1 MWGKCKARFPRPI
14 FKQTEVDKETG
25 AINLK
30 KLEPMINTLTP
41 LVTYLLHCNTD
52 ITCLKSG
59 TAVKAVIMYVTDYI
73 TKCSL
78 KTHVVF
84 DVIRSTYQKNSEL
97 IGGPETQK
105 EKARCLMTKM
115 VNNLSAKMEI
125 GSPMAY
131 LYLLQNPDHYTN
143 LDFAPIFWKSF
154 VNEARKASDPEESD
168 RLHEKVTLLKW
179 RGCIIGLSPIY
190 DYIFRLVE
198 LEDMCFYDWVRL
210 CKREK
215 FKKQEIAEDLSD
227 TGDTGSTILENVDD
241 AFSSASES
249 GVEDDI
255 SETKNTY
262 EEPKC
267 TRQPGLF
274 DFTNTHPLFQSHG
287 TRMYSE
293 DKARIPNFIG
303 ETLPHHDIG
312 DREFYC
318 STMLAFFKPW
328 EQA

>member
-1 MWGKCKARFPRPI
+1 MQDPTQTLPTPPPNDCLLKCGTCQKCKLLTSWVQKYKSEVDDLISKSNVHHCAQSISGTQVGTKVRQFVGCLDNMWGKCKARFPRPI

-41 LVTYLLHCNTD
+41 LVTYLLRCNTD

-105 EKARCLMTKM
+105 EKARRLMTKM

-125 GSPMAY
+125 GSPMAC

-154 VNEARKASDPEESD
+154 VNEARKAFDPEESD
-168 RLHEKVTLLKW
+168 RLHEKVTLLKR

-190 DYIFRLVE
+190 DYIFRPVE

-210 CKREK
+210 CRREK
-215 FKKQEIAEDLSD
+215 FKKQKNAEDLSD
-227 TGDTGSTILENVDD
+227 T
-241 AFSSASES
+241 
-249 GVEDDI
+249 
-255 SETKNTY
+255 
-262 EEPKC
+262 
-267 TRQPGLF
+267 
-274 DFTNTHPLFQSHG
+274 
-287 TRMYSE
+287 
-293 DKARIPNFIG
+293 
-303 ETLPHHDIG
+303 
-312 DREFYC
+312 
-318 STMLAFFKPW
+318 
-328 EQA
+328 